1 MSEMKIVII
10 GAGASGLTAAI
21 AAVGQG
27 AEVTILECANK
38 PGKKIYATG
47 NGKCNLTNSHMHE
60 KYYRSNEESLF
71 LVKEALKR
79 FSYEDTRNFF
89 EGLGMLLKEKNGY
102 WYPETG
108 QASSVAELLVRRCE
122 ELGVKIICN
131 TCVKKVK
138 PEKAGFRIFAE
149 NNLNQEKQ
157 VFRSDK
163 LILAAGS
170 RAGGFGC
177 EVTGTKIAKDLGHHV
192 ISEVPALTGLI
203 CKEKKFFQIVAGVR
217 TDGKVMLRE
226 EKKECMLAWDEGELQ
241 LTDYGISGIP
251 VFQVSRYA
259 AYKLE
264 EGKKIKAVLE
274 FLPLYTQKQLL
285 DQLKINRKKYG
296 NRTVLDILSCMVN
309 SKLARGLLM
318 LAGIKESQKI
328 MSLKDEELQKIAK
341 QLKNTEITVTG
352 SKELK
357 NAQVCAGGVDTR
369 EIDENFQSK
378 LVKNLYII
386 GEMLDVDG
394 ICGGYNLQFAW
405 SGGWIAGKA
414 SGERKR
420 DAVY

>member
-1 MSEMKIVII
+1 M
-10 GAGASGLTAAI
+10 
-21 AAVGQG
+21 
-27 AEVTILECANK
+27 
-38 PGKKIYATG
+38 
-47 NGKCNLTNSHMHE
+47 
-60 KYYRSNEESLF
+60 
-71 LVKEALKR
+71 
-79 FSYEDTRNFF
+79 
-89 EGLGMLLKEKNGY
+89 
-102 WYPETG
+102 
-108 QASSVAELLVRRCE
+108 
-122 ELGVKIICN
+122 
-131 TCVKKVK
+131 
-138 PEKAGFRIFAE
+138 
-149 NNLNQEKQ
+149 
-157 VFRSDK
+157 
-163 LILAAGS
+163 
-170 RAGGFGC
+170 
-177 EVTGTKIAKDLGHHV
+177 
-192 ISEVPALTGLI
+192 TGLI

-274 FLPLYTQKQLL
+274 FLSLYTQKQLL

>member
-1 MSEMKIVII
+1 MKIVII

-21 AAVGQG
+21 AAAGQG
-27 AEVTILECANK
+27 AEVIILECANK

-131 TCVKKVK
+131 TCVKNVK

-157 VFRSDK
+157 VFCSDK

-226 EKKECMLAWDEGELQ
+226 EKKECMIAWDEGELQ